1 MFCVSKVFGGRM
13 FREKFFEPRAGA
25 LLLEIW
31 QCYFPVGYVD
41 TFLKGEEDGGI
52 NTPDISHLQPL

>member
-1 MFCVSKVFGGRM
+1 M
-13 FREKFFEPRAGA
+13 FRGKFFEPRAGA

-41 TFLKGEEDGGI
+41 TFLKGEEDGGEI